1 MTAIR
6 YISPLQLP
14 PNWVKTP
21 PGRRSYDNNFSRALT
36 IKEALDF
43 LEEEANLLAPD
54 SSATVFSSYEN
65 LRHERGRKALNSDTS
80 VCIKFGYDRAPVM
93 IACDKWSLLE
103 HNIYA
108 LSLALRAI
116 RNLHTWGVCSPAQ
129 ALSIFSS
136 AGQNAPSSE
145 SSPALPDWM
154 TNLGLGPT
162 ATLEDANA
170 IYRRRAKEV
179 SSDEH
184 ALMELNLAMDAARKH
199 LR

>member
-6 YISPLQLP
+6 YVSPLQLP

-43 LEEEANLLAPD
+43 LEDEANLLAPD
-54 SSATVFSSYEN
+54 SSATVFSSYDN

-80 VCIKFGYDRAPVM
+80 VCIKLGNDRFPAM

-108 LSLALRAI
+108 LSLALRSI
-116 RNLHTWGVCSPAQ
+116 RNFETWGVCSSEQ
-129 ALSIFSS
+129 ILSIFCV
-136 AGQNAPSSE
+136 AGQKTHAPSSA
-145 SSPALPDWM
+145 PVLPDWM
-154 TNLGLGPT
+154 TDLGLGPT

-170 IYRRRAKEV
+170 IYRRRAKLI
-179 SSDEH
+179 SGDEQ